1 MTKEQLIKG
10 IQVAEAKAWK
20 QLSEDRAILGNDHN
34 ITIRSR
40 AEWATLYDLR
50 GSLGLEGL
58 PITQLLEMDLLPN
71 HVAILQNCNSAF

>member
-1 MTKEQLIKG
+1 MKKEQLIKG

-34 ITIRSR
+34 ITTRSR
-40 AEWATLYDLR
+40 AEWSTLYDLR

-58 PITQLLEMDLLPN
+58 SIIQLLEMDLLPDHN
-71 HVAILQNCNSAF
+71 RVEEKMAS

>member
-50 GSLGLEGL
+50 RSLGLGAL
-58 PITQLLEMDLLPN
+58 SNIQLLEMDLLPD
-71 HVAILQNCNSAF
+71 HVAIL

>member
-1 MTKEQLIKG
+1 MTKKQMILA

-40 AEWATLYDLR
+40 AEWSTLYDLR
-50 GSLGLEGL
+50 ESLGLKGL
-58 PITQLLEMDLLPN
+58 PVIQLLEMNLLPGQSKW
-71 HVAILQNCNSAF
+71 VKEMAS